1 MCIAKFSKGSF
12 EAEIID
18 SREDREILD
27 QQCQELNKEA
37 ATKLNESEATT
48 NDDKSEAPLAAYK
61 SNTDT
66 TNKSNLGQFE
76 AFDDPLEDSESDYS
90 EQRSESDF
98 NISDDDIIEI
108 SNKKGKR
115 PSRSS
120 FGKTIR
126 NRWSNEERKEIYQRS
141 YI

>member
-18 SREDREILD
+18 SRDREILD
-27 QQCQELNKEA
+27 QQCQELNKDLLEA

-48 NDDKSEAPLAAYK
+48 NDDKSEEPLAAYK

-76 AFDDPLEDSESDYS
+76 AFDDPIEDSESDYS
-90 EQRSESDF
+90 EQRSENDF
-98 NISDDDIIEI
+98 SISDDDIVEK
-108 SNKKGKR
+108 SKK
-115 PSRSS
+115 
-120 FGKTIR
+120 
-126 NRWSNEERKEIYQRS
+126 KESAQIDHHLEKP
-141 YI
+141 

>member
-1 MCIAKFSKGSF
+1 MRIAKFSKCSF

-76 AFDDPLEDSESDYS
+76 AFGMCA
-90 EQRSESDF
+90 
-98 NISDDDIIEI
+98 IIKTKPGQ
-108 SNKKGKR
+108 NKK
-115 PSRSS
+115 S
-120 FGKTIR
+120 FALHF
-126 NRWSNEERKEIYQRS
+126 
-141 YI
+141 

>member
-48 NDDKSEAPLAAYK
+48 NDDKSEEPLTAYK

-76 AFDDPLEDSESDYS
+76 AFDDPIEDSESDYS
-90 EQRSESDF
+90 EQRSENDF
-98 NISDDDIIEI
+98 SISDDDIVEK
-108 SNKKGKR
+108 SKK
-115 PSRSS
+115 
-120 FGKTIR
+120 
-126 NRWSNEERKEIYQRS
+126 KESAQIDHHLEKP
-141 YI
+141 

>member
-27 QQCQELNKEA
+27 QQCQELNKDLLEA

-48 NDDKSEAPLAAYK
+48 NDDKSEEPLAAYK

-76 AFDDPLEDSESDYS
+76 AFDDPIEDSESDYS
-90 EQRSESDF
+90 EQRSENDF
-98 NISDDDIIEI
+98 SISDDDIVEK
-108 SNKKGKR
+108 SKK
-115 PSRSS
+115 
-120 FGKTIR
+120 
-126 NRWSNEERKEIYQRS
+126 KESAQIDHHLEKP
-141 YI
+141 

>member
-27 QQCQELNKEA
+27 QQCQELNKDLLEA

-48 NDDKSEAPLAAYK
+48 NDDKSEEPLAAYK

-76 AFDDPLEDSESDYS
+76 AFASWC
-90 EQRSESDF
+90 
-98 NISDDDIIEI
+98 
-108 SNKKGKR
+108 
-115 PSRSS
+115 S
-120 FGKTIR
+120 FQLSCARLIF
-126 NRWSNEERKEIYQRS
+126 ICF
-141 YI
+141 

>member
-1 MCIAKFSKGSF
+1 MCIAKFSKDSF

-18 SREDREILD
+18 SRDL
-27 QQCQELNKEA
+27 LEA

-48 NDDKSEAPLAAYK
+48 NDDKSEEPLTAYK

-76 AFDDPLEDSESDYS
+76 AFDDPIEDSESDYS
-90 EQRSESDF
+90 EQRSENDF
-98 NISDDDIIEI
+98 SISDDDIVEK
-108 SNKKGKR
+108 SKKKGKR
-115 PSRSS
+115 PNRSS

-126 NRWSNEERKEIYQRS
+126 NRWSNEEREEIYQRS
-141 YI
+141 YK

>member
-18 SREDREILD
+18 SRDL
-27 QQCQELNKEA
+27 LEA

-66 TNKSNLGQFE
+66 TNKSNLRQFE
-76 AFDDPLEDSESDYS
+76 AFAIL
-90 EQRSESDF
+90 
-98 NISDDDIIEI
+98 
-108 SNKKGKR
+108 
-115 PSRSS
+115 
-120 FGKTIR
+120 
-126 NRWSNEERKEIYQRS
+126 
-141 YI
+141 

>member
-27 QQCQELNKEA
+27 QQCQELNKDLLEA

-48 NDDKSEAPLAAYK
+48 NDDKSEEPLAAYK

-76 AFDDPLEDSESDYS
+76 AF
-90 EQRSESDF
+90 
-98 NISDDDIIEI
+98 
-108 SNKKGKR
+108 G
-115 PSRSS
+115 SS

-126 NRWSNEERKEIYQRS
+126 NRWSNEEREEIYQRS
-141 YI
+141 YK